1 VELRKF
7 VLHVV
12 RSSRCESREW
22 LDNPPSLRVGQ
33 RRIDSRAESLILYN
47 PAVMWNDN
55 ERRHLCSFELR
66 TTRSCNQLRISSVVL
81 QHDESQ
87 VGESEE
93 TQCCKSLNPVWQVD
107 KDALHRYPLVRCIII
122 CVATIQ
128 VPSQYTLS
136 RIRRVQIVTIT
147 WMSIEAVLSLWSAW
161 KARSPVLAAF
171 GGDSAIELLSAIIV
185 LWRFRDDSSEEYER
199 RAARMTGGLLIVLGA
214 CVVLVSSISLLGY
227 SEPKPSYFGM
237 VVLLAALLIMPLLAR
252 EKRRL
257 SAITGSAAL
266 RADSAQSGL
275 CAYLSLIALLGV
287 GVRSGWH
294 INWADP
300 VAALAVTPF
309 ILFEARAALK
319 GKACRCC

>member
-1 VELRKF
+1 
-7 VLHVV
+7 
-12 RSSRCESREW
+12 
-22 LDNPPSLRVGQ
+22 
-33 RRIDSRAESLILYN
+33 
-47 PAVMWNDN
+47 M
-55 ERRHLCSFELR
+55 
-66 TTRSCNQLRISSVVL
+66 
-81 QHDESQ
+81 
-87 VGESEE
+87 
-93 TQCCKSLNPVWQVD
+93 
-107 KDALHRYPLVRCIII
+107 I

-128 VPSQYTLS
+128 IPRQYTLS
-136 RIRRVQIVTIT
+136 LIRRIQIVTIT

-185 LWRFRDDSSEEYER
+185 LWRFRDDGSEEDER
-199 RAARMTGGLLIVLGA
+199 RAARMTGSLLIVLGA

-237 VVLLAALLIMPLLAR
+237 AVLLAALLIMPLLAR

-275 CAYLSLIALLGV
+275 CAYLSLIALLDL
-287 GVRSGWH
+287 GVRSVWH
-294 INWADP
+294 VKWADP
-300 VAALAVTPF
+300 IAALAVTPF
-309 ILFEARAALK
+309 ILFEAREALK

>member
-1 VELRKF
+1 
-7 VLHVV
+7 
-12 RSSRCESREW
+12 
-22 LDNPPSLRVGQ
+22 
-33 RRIDSRAESLILYN
+33 
-47 PAVMWNDN
+47 M
-55 ERRHLCSFELR
+55 
-66 TTRSCNQLRISSVVL
+66 
-81 QHDESQ
+81 
-87 VGESEE
+87 
-93 TQCCKSLNPVWQVD
+93 
-107 KDALHRYPLVRCIII
+107 I

-128 VPSQYTLS
+128 IPRQYTLS
-136 RIRRVQIVTIT
+136 LIRRIQIVTIT

-185 LWRFRDDSSEEYER
+185 LWRFRDDGSEEDER
-199 RAARMTGGLLIVLGA
+199 RAARMTGSLLIVLGA

-237 VVLLAALLIMPLLAR
+237 AVLLAALLIMPLLAR

-275 CAYLSLIALLGV
+275 CAYLSLIALLGL
-287 GVRSGWH
+287 GVRSVWH
-294 INWADP
+294 VKWADP
-300 VAALAVTPF
+300 IAALAVTPF
-309 ILFEARAALK
+309 ILFEAREALK